1 MRKCPPA
8 GGCLR
13 TSLQFRG
20 TTLVSCI
27 WHLLQCSENQKR
39 IKLLVC
45 FGASGRCTAGGLGKI
60 LWFGENL
67 GFVKSPLRTC
77 RVGLT
82 YLI

>member
-27 WHLLQCSENQKR
+27 WHDTSRLVDLLQCSENQKR
-39 IKLLVC
+39 IKLLVY
-45 FGASGRCTAGGLGKI
+45 ASVRLDDARLMVWGKT
-60 LWFGENL
+60 LA
-67 GFVKSPLRTC
+67 S
-77 RVGLT
+77 
-82 YLI
+82 